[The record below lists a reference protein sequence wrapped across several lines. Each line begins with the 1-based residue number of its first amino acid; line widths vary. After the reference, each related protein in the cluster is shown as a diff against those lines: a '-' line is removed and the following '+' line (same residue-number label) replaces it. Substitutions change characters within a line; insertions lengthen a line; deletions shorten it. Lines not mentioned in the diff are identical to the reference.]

1 MREWIIT
8 NGIGGFA
15 SSTDIGLNERR
26 YHGLLIASVNPPGL
40 RKLILSKVD
49 ESIIINDKK
58 YDIYTNECKGKISEG
73 YKYIVNFEK
82 TIIPIFT
89 YKVKNVII
97 EKSICMLYGKNT
109 VAIVY
114 RIVNQK
120 ANVKLLLTP
129 IVNFRDFHSETKDL
143 KFRYTQKINRDK
155 VILDFGKD
163 KGKINICV
171 SGSKYKE
178 HIDDIFYSMY
188 YKREFERG
196 FEAEENHAV
205 PGTFE
210 IDIKPNEDKE
220 ITFLCSLDSE
230 EYGNSIE
237 ELSRLSGTK
246 IIENEKKRINEQIK
260 NSGLL
265 EEKRIPKDKEEKQ
278 SYIDLVNKYIVASDN
293 FIVYRPS
300 VKLHTIIA
308 GYPWFLDWGRDS
320 LISFEGLLLIS
331 KRFDIAREVLLT
343 FANNVKQGI
352 VPNGFD
358 EYDGHALYNSADASL
373 LFFEQVQ
380 KYLNYTND
388 YEFVKDKLYK
398 TMIKII
404 DNYLDDTNIDG
415 NNIRFDDKT
424 YLISSGTLDTQNT
437 WMDAKVNGIPVTPRN
452 GKAVEINAMWYNAL
466 RIMQHLSKKY
476 MKIGRQY
483 EYGMLAKNCQ
493 RSFVKRFYNPYK
505 KCLYDVLGDD
515 KVRPNQIFAIS
526 MSYPVLDCDKD
537 MAKTVFVTITQRLL
551 NKYGLQTLASGEK
564 GFEPIYSGS
573 PEERDSKYHQGIT
586 WPWLLGQ
593 YYDALKNMIKAEKNA
608 ENKLRLQ
615 NTLTQFKLNVA
626 STFTKEL
633 EQGNTIGSI
642 CEIYDSTMPSKGKG
656 AFAQSWSVA
665 EIFRILL
672 DNSKQEEEDIK

>member
-15 SSTDIGLNERR
+15 SSTDKSINTRR
-26 YHGLLIASVNPPGL
+26 YHGLLIASSNPPGQ

-49 ESIIINDKK
+49 ESIIINNKK
-58 YDIYTNECKGKISEG
+58 YDLYSNESQGKITEG
-73 YKYIVNFEK
+73 YKYLVNFDK
-82 TIIPIFT
+82 TIIPVYT

-109 VAIVY
+109 VAIIY
-114 RIVNQK
+114 KIANQK
-120 ANVKLLLTP
+120 AKTKLLLTP
-129 IVNFRDFHSETKDL
+129 IVNFRDFHGETHDL
-143 KFRYTQKINRDK
+143 KFRYKQKINRDK
-155 VILDFGKD
+155 VQLDFYE

-171 SGSKYKE
+171 CGSKYQE
-178 HIDDIFYSMY
+178 YIDNIFYSMY
-188 YKREFERG
+188 YQKEAQRG
-196 FEAEENHAV
+196 FTAEENHAV

-210 IDIKPNEDKE
+210 VEINPNEDKE
-220 ITFLCSLDSE
+220 ITFLCSLDG
-230 EYGNSIE
+230 EYGNSLE

-246 IIENEKKRINEQIK
+246 IINNEIKRINEQK
-260 NSGLL
+260 EKSGLL
-265 EEKRIPKDKEEKQ
+265 RDKNIPQNDEEKQ
-278 SYIDLVNKYIVASDN
+278 SYINLANQYIVASDN

-300 VKLHTIIA
+300 MKLHTIIA

-373 LFFEQVQ
+373 LLFEQVY
-380 KYLNYTND
+380 KYIQYTGD
-388 YEFVKDKLYK
+388 YQFVKEKLYNI
-398 TMIKII
+398 MIKII
-404 DNYLDDTNIDG
+404 DNYIDGTNIAD
-415 NNIRFDDKT
+415 NNIRFDERT
-424 YLISSGTLDTQNT
+424 YLISAGTMQTQNT
-437 WMDAKVNGIPVTPRN
+437 WMDAKVNGKPVTPRN

-466 RIMQHLSKKY
+466 RIMQELSRKF
-476 MKIGRQY
+476 MKLGRQF
-483 EYGMLAKNCQ
+483 EYGMIAKNCQ
-493 RSFVKRFYNPYK
+493 KSFVKRFYNPYK

-515 KVRPNQIFAIS
+515 KVRPNQLFAIS
-526 MSYPVLDCDKD
+526 LSYPVLDCDKD
-537 MAKTVFVTITQRLL
+537 MAKTVFVTVTQRLL
-551 NKYGLQTLASGEK
+551 NKYGLQTLAAGED
-564 GFEPIYSGS
+564 GFEPVYEGS

-593 YYDALKNMIKAEKNA
+593 YYNALKNMIIAEKDKN
-608 ENKLRLQ
+608 NKERLK
-615 NTLTQFKLNVA
+615 NTLTQFRINVA

-633 EQGNTIGSI
+633 TQGNTIGSI
-642 CEIYDSTMPSKGKG
+642 SEIYDSVIPTHGKG

-665 EIFRILL
+665 EVFRILL
-672 DNSKQEEEDIK
+672 EDANKL